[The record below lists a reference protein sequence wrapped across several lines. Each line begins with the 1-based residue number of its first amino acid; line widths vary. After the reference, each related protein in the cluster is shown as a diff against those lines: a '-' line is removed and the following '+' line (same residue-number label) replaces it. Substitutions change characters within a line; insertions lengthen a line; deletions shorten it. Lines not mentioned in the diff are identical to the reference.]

1 MSTVSKNVGVFS
13 PNRRQ
18 CVDTGIFSDATDAVI
33 ENSLTVT
40 SGNAETKIAFAQDT
54 DLNNIPEITLKS
66 DIKRVYED
74 VETLQDTA
82 VISPAA
88 EQGVSFTNDADNYYT
103 KTVYERDGSGIRQQ
117 KVEYSVNEG
126 SKEAGMTKGF
136 NISDEAMLIYTDD
149 GTGEKSFGLMRS
161 TIDDSAS
168 LVGTITYN
176 TPDGTVNSELANVEY
191 VKQNSIGKTGSQTLN
206 GDLVVENSTSGSD
219 IAVSPSNGGFP
230 STIFITDGQYKTFS
244 VSPGV
249 ITSIFQAD
257 GSTYRNRLT
266 YAINSVSNEGELKI
280 DVLNNNSV
288 IGSLLLAPNNITLG
302 TTAGTSVSLAL
313 DQSGKLS
320 VNAPITGVTPT
331 DTTDKKQL
339 VTIEYLE
346 SVLNA

>member
-1 MSTVSKNVGVFS
+1 MSKVSKNVGVFS

-18 CVDTGIFSDATDAVI
+18 CVGTEIFADATDAVV

-40 SGNAETKIAFAQDT
+40 SGNAETKLAFVQDE
-54 DLNNIPEITLKS
+54 DLKNTPEITLKG
-66 DIKRVYED
+66 DVKKVYPG

-82 VISPAA
+82 VINPSV
-88 EQGVSFTNDADNYYT
+88 EQGVSFTNDAENYYT
-103 KTVYERDGSGIRQQ
+103 KTVYERDGAGIRQQ
-117 KVEYSVNEG
+117 KVEYSVEG
-126 SKEAGMTKGF
+126 SSKEAGMTKGF
-136 NISDEAMLIYTDD
+136 SISDEAVLIYTDD

-176 TPDGTVNSELANVEY
+176 TPDGTVNSELANVDY
-191 VKQNSIGKTGSQTLN
+191 VKQNSVGKTGNQTIN
-206 GDLVVENSTSGSD
+206 GDLILANTVSGSD
-219 IAVSPSNGGFP
+219 IAVTPSNGSFP
-230 STIFITDGQYKTFS
+230 STIFISDGQYKTFS

-249 ITSIFQAD
+249 ISSIFQPD

-266 YAINSVSNEGELKI
+266 YTVNSSNTGELKI

-288 IGSLLLAPNNITLG
+288 VGTVLLAPNNITLG

-320 VNAPITGVTPT
+320 VNAPIKGVTPT
-331 DTTDKKQL
+331 DTTDKTQL

-346 SVLNA
+346 NALANI